1 MHIICSKITTMGLCT
16 LVIGTSAAIIL
27 REGELAAKALTVG
40 MLVILAA
47 ALILG
52 RKNRHGP
59 EDSPERKK
67 EHGQERWR
75 VFDNAL
81 LLFLLI
87 MNLTWVLGR

>member
-1 MHIICSKITTMGLCT
+1 MVLCS

-40 MLVILAA
+40 LLAIIAA

-52 RKNRHGP
+52 RKNWHRP
-59 EDSPERKK
+59 EDSPEREK

-87 MNLTWVLGR
+87 MNLTWILER